1 MWGGGRAALPISSC
15 LDGQPLE
22 LAISGARKMLSAWL
36 PYQVPLVPA
45 HVSSEIDRHWP
56 PVRHPSSLSSCQCPP
71 SLASWPRIPGSGC
84 HLLAFRGFGQVRYQ
98 EEMKTE
104 DECSFSSP
112 CLCTRALTQGWPW
125 HVFSEPN
132 RTGHLLICMIG
143 QVQSCYL
150 CLGSTQCCGLESP
163 SSGTRARSGTGLE
176 SLLFSGFWQDSP
188 LVPTDLGVHLLPAP
202 EPPALLL

>member
-1 MWGGGRAALPISSC
+1 MWGGGRAALPINSC

-36 PYQVPLVPA
+36 PYQVPPVPA
-45 HVSSEIDRHWP
+45 HVSSETDRHWP
-56 PVRHPSSLSSCQCPP
+56 PVRHRSSLSSCKCPP
-71 SLASWPRIPGSGC
+71 SLACWPRVPGSGC

-104 DECSFSSP
+104 DECFLKP
-112 CLCTRALTQGWPW
+112 LPVYQGFNPRVAM

-150 CLGSTQCCGLESP
+150 CLGPTQCRGLESP
-163 SSGTRARSGTGLE
+163 SSGTRARSGAGLE
-176 SLLFSGFWQDSP
+176 SLPHSGFWQDSP
-188 LVPTDLGVHLLPAP
+188 LVPTDLGVHLLSAP
-202 EPPALLL
+202 EPPVLLL